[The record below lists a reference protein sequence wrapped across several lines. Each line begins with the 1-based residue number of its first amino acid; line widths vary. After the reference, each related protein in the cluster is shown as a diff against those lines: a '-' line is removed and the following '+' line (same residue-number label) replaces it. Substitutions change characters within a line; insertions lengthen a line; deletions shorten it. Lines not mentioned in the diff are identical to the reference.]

1 MRLPWAVAVADG
13 GRADGA
19 MPLSQWLLLLLLAL
33 LWGSAYVFVAY
44 ALRELPPLTVVVSR
58 LGLAALVL
66 AAVVQAMGLAWPRGL
81 AGWLPF
87 LGMAVFNNVIPF
99 ISIAYGQLEIAS
111 GLASVIVATTPLWT
125 LLLSRMLL
133 PGERIGRQ
141 RLAGILLGI
150 AGVAVLFGPEI
161 VAGRQSTLVGMAL
174 VLGAA
179 ISYGCAG
186 VWGARLRGISPIVSS
201 CCQLVCSACIVG
213 TLALVVDRP
222 WALPIPSMATVLSLL
237 VLAVVST
244 ALAYVVF
251 YRVLVVSGGTNVM
264 LVTLIMPP
272 LTIWLGIALLGETF
286 AERYACGAAIIAG
299 ALLVIDGRLPR
310 AIARL
315 LRG

>member
-1 MRLPWAVAVADG
+1 
-13 GRADGA
+13 
-19 MPLSQWLLLLLLAL
+19 MPLTQWLLLLLLAL
-33 LWGSAYVFVAY
+33 LWGSAYVLVAY

-81 AGWLPF
+81 AGWVPF

-99 ISIAYGQLEIAS
+99 IAIAYGQLEIAS

-125 LLLSRMLL
+125 VLLSRVLL
-133 PGERIGRQ
+133 PGESIGGL
-141 RLAGILLGI
+141 RLAGIVLGI
-150 AGVAVLFGPEI
+150 AGVGVLFGPEI
-161 VAGRQSTLVGMAL
+161 GAGRQTTLAGMAL

-186 VWGARLRGISPIVSS
+186 VWGARLRGTSPIVSS

-213 TLALVVDRP
+213 TLAVIVDRP
-222 WALPIPSMATVLSLL
+222 WAMSMPSAATLLSL
-237 VLAVVST
+237 VALAVVST

-272 LTIWLGIALLGETF
+272 LTIWLGIVLLGETF
-286 AERYACGAAIIAG
+286 SERYAWGATMIAG
-299 ALLVIDGRLPR
+299 ALLTIDGRVPH
-310 AIARL
+310 AVARFI
-315 LRG
+315 RGA

>member
-1 MRLPWAVAVADG
+1 
-13 GRADGA
+13 

-33 LWGSAYVFVAY
+33 LWGSAYVLVAY

-66 AAVVQAMGLAWPRGL
+66 AAVVQAMRLAWPRGL

-87 LGMAVFNNVIPF
+87 VGMAVFNNVIPF
-99 ISIAYGQLEIAS
+99 IAIAYGQLEIAS

-125 LLLSRMLL
+125 VLLSRVFL
-133 PGERIGRQ
+133 PGERIGGL
-141 RLAGILLGI
+141 RLAGIVLGI
-150 AGVAVLFGPEI
+150 AGVGVLFGPEI
-161 VAGRQSTLVGMAL
+161 AAGRQSTLAGMGL
-174 VLGAA
+174 VLAA
-179 ISYGCAG
+179 TVSYGCAG

-201 CCQLVCSACIVG
+201 CCQLVCSACMVD
-213 TLALVVDRP
+213 TLALLVDRP
-222 WALPIPSMATVLSLL
+222 WALAMPSAETLLSLT
-237 VLAVVST
+237 VLAVAST

-272 LTIWLGIALLGETF
+272 LTIWLGIVLLGESF
-286 AERYACGAAIIAG
+286 SERYAWGAAMIAG
-299 ALLVIDGRLPR
+299 ALLTIDGRLPR
-310 AIARL
+310 AVARL